1 MNKLNEI
8 YTYFSNQNEKIKNT
22 SDILKILHDNNIE
35 YTENFNGIF
44 LNLSL
49 LNDNIINDIYYLIKS
64 NESTEHINHTTNNNE
79 TTKIENFYNLMRE
92 AFKNK
97 LNELIYYENRIVG
110 FHMSVLSHLIPPN

>member
-8 YTYFSNQNEKIKNT
+8 YTYFSNQNDKIKNT

-64 NESTEHINHTTNNNE
+64 NESTEHINDMPNNDINNDNSTITNILNDTMNKSKPHINLYINNHLD
-79 TTKIENFYNLMRE
+79 KLIIE
-92 AFKNK
+92 
-97 LNELIYYENRIVG
+97 
-110 FHMSVLSHLIPPN
+110 LSKTI